1 MYHVGVPFLNA
12 LLSNIKA
19 AFDMESIE
27 LLQAILVLD
36 PSEIPTVDDT
46 GFVMYSSEKMKI
58 LISFYG
64 KGRSDTYAGSTIT
77 VQL

>member
-19 AFDMESIE
+19 AFDIESMKP
-27 LLQAILVLD
+27 LQAILALD
-36 PSEIPTVDDT
+36 PSEITTADDT

-64 KGRSDTYAGSTIT
+64 KERSDTYAGSTIA